1 MRPVAFLTGDVT
13 TIEAFGARL
22 GLAVLREADDAA
34 SITHNL
40 RTAVIDRHGK
50 LKAIYSGNEWTPA
63 EILADLASMSGS

>member
-1 MRPVAFLTGDVT
+1 V
-13 TIEAFGARL
+13 
-22 GLAVLREADDAA
+22 VLREADDPA

-63 EILADLASMSGS
+63 ELLADLASMSGS